1 MGRITAGFVN
11 SSLALLANS
20 TIWAFLET
28 DALQKFYRSPRTTTS
43 GTPILR
49 AVDFFCGAGGMSFGL
64 ARSGLNV
71 IAGLDVDVFCGP
83 TYEHNVRG
91 ASFMACDVSE
101 LKTKTL
107 SVQLGLQQYDDS
119 LLLTGC
125 SPCQYWSKIN
135 TDRSKSRQ
143 SAFLLKEFTRFVDDL
158 RPGWVIVENVPGLVN
173 KDGSAL
179 PEFLKFLARRGY
191 DFAHAVLDLSHYQV
205 PQTRHRF
212 VLIANRVGV
221 PASLPSPS
229 SRPVPTVRSF
239 IGVENGF
246 PTINAGHRDSTAFIH
261 TASGL
266 SEVNLE
272 RIKRTPADGGRRDC
286 WQVDAK
292 LQVAAYQGRENQ
304 FADVYSRMSWDKPSP
319 TITTRFNSFSNGRF
333 GHPEEHR
340 AISLREGATLQTFPK
355 SFRFFGSMPAIA
367 RQIGNAVP
375 PAFAKQIG
383 QHVLAQ
389 HLSIMSH
396 G

>member
-1 MGRITAGFVN
+1 
-11 SSLALLANS
+11 
-20 TIWAFLET
+20 
-28 DALQKFYRSPRTTTS
+28 
-43 GTPILR
+43 
-49 AVDFFCGAGGMSFGL
+49 MSFGL
-64 ARSGLNV
+64 ARAGLDV
-71 IAGLDVDVFCGP
+71 IAGLDVDMSCGP

-91 ASFMACDVSE
+91 AAFMSCDV
-101 LKTKTL
+101 TKLETKML
-107 SVQLGLQQYDDS
+107 STQLDLRRYDDS

-173 KDGSAL
+173 KEGSAL
-179 PEFLKFLARRGY
+179 PDFLKFLTRRGY
-191 DFAHAVLDLSHYQV
+191 DFAHAVLDLSQYQV

-212 VLIANRVGV
+212 VLIANRLGV
-221 PASLPSPS
+221 PASLPQPS
-229 SRPVPTVRSF
+229 SRSIPIVRKF
-239 IGVENGF
+239 IGVQNGF
-246 PTINAGHRDSTAFIH
+246 PAIEAGHKDSTDFIH

-266 SEVNLE
+266 SEINLE
-272 RIKRTPADGGRRDC
+272 RMKKTPVNGGRRDR
-286 WQVDAK
+286 WQTDAR
-292 LQVAAYQGRENQ
+292 LQVSAYRGREKQ
-304 FADVYSRMSWDKPSP
+304 FSDVYSRMSWDKPSP

-355 SFRFFGSMPAIA
+355 TYRFFGSMPAVA

-383 QHVLAQ
+383 QHILAE
-389 HLSIMSH
+389 HLNAL
-396 G
+396 GYG